1 MLWCH
6 RNHLGRIPLYLFT
19 GDSHIFNQYESSN
32 NRPCTV
38 RSFHI
43 SQYVDTHTHTWND
56 TSRRMFITPWTP
68 QPSMCCAVG
77 VVIINY
83 NTYCNYVETGSWTWM
98 GQRASDAMTKFFLQ
112 KLLWARKLSCDFWLS
127 NVNLKLLPP
136 APAIVQRHHIIFEG
150 VANGIYSNA
159 VHYADLCM

>member
-1 MLWCH
+1 MSQKSSRTNSPLPVH
-6 RNHLGRIPLYLFT
+6 RWLPYIQPVWEQQQQTMYCTLIP
-19 GDSHIFNQYESSN
+19 HKPI
-32 NRPCTV
+32 R
-38 RSFHI
+38 R
-43 SQYVDTHTHTWND
+43 HTHTWND